1 MDITKDLL
9 DISWKNITEIRNRFQ
24 NTDTKVAAII
34 TICGV
39 LTSLLNGL
47 TKSGVANTN
56 LNTTMMV
63 SFSSEI
69 TNIIFTFTAIS
80 LLITI
85 IVCLYVIRPRNML
98 VELSTIKIYENI
110 NIRNASEE
118 DVDSLIKSIGQI
130 EDIWRGKS
138 DQKTRD
144 FGWTLR
150 LLAFSIILLLL
161 GIIFSISNNF

>member
-1 MDITKDLL
+1 M

-63 SFSSEI
+63 SCSGI
-69 TNIIFTFTAIS
+69 NNTIFTLTAIV
-80 LLITI
+80 LLFTI
-85 IVCLYVIRPRNML
+85 IACLYVIRPRNML
-98 VELSTIKIYENI
+98 VELSTINIYENI
-110 NIRNASEE
+110 EIHKASEE

-130 EDIWRGKS
+130 EDIWREKS
-138 DQKTRD
+138 DQKTRE
-144 FGWTLR
+144 FGWILR
-150 LLAFSIILLLL
+150 LLALSIILLLF
-161 GIIFSISNNF
+161 GIIFSHQQ